1 MLRVVG
7 STFFRETRKEFHLV
21 PNLNLKMPK
30 KDNNAKGKVTNKKQE
45 TSIIEKSAV
54 YCGSNNE
61 IIIKIHAKPGA
72 KESGITD
79 VGEDSVGIQISAPPV
94 DGAANKELIRYL
106 GEVLN
111 LRKSDLSLEKG
122 SRSKDKTVIIS
133 SSSVT
138 VNDVLTKLKVA
149 SKQ

>member
-1 MLRVVG
+1 
-7 STFFRETRKEFHLV
+7 
-21 PNLNLKMPK
+21 MPK
-30 KDNNAKGKVTNKKQE
+30 KDSNAKGKVTDKKQE
-45 TSIIEKSAV
+45 ASLNEKSAV